1 MLKKGFY
8 IMKTERYMDA
18 LRRRERE
25 QRGCFY
31 HDPLE
36 SWIERHQVVSGLVA
50 AFLAWVLLV
59 LAFSI

>member
-1 MLKKGFY
+1 
-8 IMKTERYMDA
+8 MKTERYMDA

-25 QRGCFY
+25 QRRCFY

-36 SWIERHQVVSGLVA
+36 TWIERHQIVSGLVA
-50 AFLAWVLLV
+50 AMIGWVLLV

>member
-1 MLKKGFY
+1 
-8 IMKTERYMDA
+8 MKTERYMDA

-25 QRGCFY
+25 QRQY

-36 SWIERHQVVSGLVA
+36 TWIERHQVVSGLVA

>member
-1 MLKKGFY
+1 
-8 IMKTERYMDA
+8 MKTERYMDA

-25 QRGCFY
+25 QRRCFY

-36 SWIERHQVVSGLVA
+36 SWIERHQIVSGLVA